1 MRTIDELIMA
11 TGQPGFE
18 SRDEGELT
26 LLAEALCMRKR
37 RFQLWDGG
45 DYNEDQDSVEGCYAT
60 LDLAVAEAVRRLE
73 AHDAVRQTFRVR
85 DLLEGE
91 EVWHSDAWHA
101 AREPRPIYPNRD
113 SLFEHL
119 DMNEWRV
126 VLAADWAVVKAVVN
140 REGGL
145 EVLRDLIRHG
155 VLARA

>member
-1 MRTIDELIMA
+1 MRTIDELIEA
-11 TGQPGFE
+11 TRQAGFE
-18 SRDEGELT
+18 THDPVELT
-26 LLAEALCMRKR
+26 LLREALRMRKG

-45 DYNEDQDSVEGCYAT
+45 DYNEDEDAVVGCYPS
-60 LDLAVAEAVRRLE
+60 LDLAVAEAVRHLE
-73 AHDAVRQTFRVR
+73 AYSAVRQTFRVR
-85 DLLEGE
+85 DLLGGE

-101 AREPRPIYPNRD
+101 AREPVPIYPNRD

-126 VLAADWAVVKAVVN
+126 VLAADWALVRAIVN

-155 VLARA
+155 VLGKV